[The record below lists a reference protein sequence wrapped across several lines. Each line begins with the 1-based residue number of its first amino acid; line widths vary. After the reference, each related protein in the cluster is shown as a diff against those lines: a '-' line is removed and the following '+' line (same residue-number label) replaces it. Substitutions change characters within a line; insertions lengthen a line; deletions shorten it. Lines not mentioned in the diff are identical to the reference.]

1 RRVISAGQEG
11 FLKVWDVANGKE
23 EFRAEGHPKPVTEMA
38 LSADGNSLLTG
49 GDDGTIRVW
58 QVAE

>member
-1 RRVISAGQEG
+1 MISVGQEG